1 MIQIPEV
8 DEYLEYAR
16 AHPDWINKDRWDLIN
31 NIVIP
36 TLKRDDIFFDEE
48 QYRNCITYCEK
59 NYYKLFLFQKFIY
72 AFVFL
77 YETKIDIPVFGKF
90 FIVEGRG
97 NGKDGLIVP
106 LANYLQ
112 TPLHGISNYHIDIVA
127 NAEDQAQDTFNVAYD
142 MLTIDGK
149 VKPKFKGKFAVTKEL
164 IENVKTKSRMR
175 YNTSNASTKDGKKIA
190 VLILNEIHA
199 YENYD
204 QINVFESAFGKV
216 KHRREFIITTAG
228 YVREGPYDDHITLC
242 REILETGHNELRIFP
257 FICRLDS
264 EEEIDNPAAWHK
276 ANPSLE
282 YMPNL
287 EFEITQA
294 YYEQRRIPSKRP
306 EFKTKRC
313 NLPASNEETAV
324 TLWENVLRCSYI
336 GTTREELE
344 HRIPREVPDT
354 RGQPAIIGIDY
365 ADVRDFASAG
375 VLTTDDVNYIWTQ
388 KSWVNRQNP
397 FFDSIKFPFAN
408 YGQPEF
414 TDFEIVDEPVIPVD
428 QIVNYC
434 LEMMEIYDVKK
445 IVMDTYRYTL
455 LKEYFIAAGISIEDR
470 KNPNGLVRLI
480 RKIQSA
486 TTIIAPFIEQ
496 EFEQGHIIYGPSAIM
511 RWYTNNTCD
520 VTDKFGNK
528 QFGKIEPKLRKN
540 DGFMAF
546 DAAMFNKDLLKEV
559 IVYV

>member
-1 MIQIPEV
+1 MIHIPEV

-16 AHPDWINKDRWDLIN
+16 AHPDWINKDRWNLIN

-36 TLKRDDIFFDEE
+36 TLNRDDIIFDEE

-59 NYYKLFLFQKFIY
+59 NYYQLFLFQKFIY

-77 YETKIDIPVFGKF
+77 YETNVDIPVFGKF

-112 TPLHGISNYHIDIVA
+112 TPLHGIKNYHIDIVA

-142 MLTIDGK
+142 MLTVDGK
-149 VKPKFKGKFAVTKEL
+149 VKPKFKGKFSVTKEL

-257 FICRLDS
+257 FICRLDD
-264 EEEIDNPAAWHK
+264 EEEIDNPVAWHK

-324 TLWENVLRCSYI
+324 TLWENVLRCSYV

-344 HRIPREVPDT
+344 RRIPREVPDT
-354 RGQPAIIGIDY
+354 RGKPAIIGIDY

-414 TDFEIVDEPVIPVD
+414 NDFEIVDEPVIPVE

-455 LKEYFIAAGISIEDR
+455 LKEYFMAAGISIEDR
-470 KNPNGLVRLI
+470 KNPNGMVRLI